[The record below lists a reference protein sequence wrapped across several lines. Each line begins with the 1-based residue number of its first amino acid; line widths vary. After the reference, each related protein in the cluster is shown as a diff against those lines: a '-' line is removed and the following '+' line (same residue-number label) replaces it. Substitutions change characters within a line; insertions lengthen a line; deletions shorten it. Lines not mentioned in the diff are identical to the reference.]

1 MVLSLSKLQEMVKD
15 REAGVLQSMGS
26 QKVNMTTK
34 QEIIVC
40 SLKLME
46 GLGTKVFLQ
55 IRDKVHWWG
64 LGRGWSI
71 TEKALKVPAQLCD
84 ETN

>member
-1 MVLSLSKLQEMVKD
+1 
-15 REAGVLQSMGS
+15 
-26 QKVNMTTK
+26 MTTK

-71 TEKALKVPAQLCD
+71 TGKALQGPAHLYD
-84 ETN
+84 ERDWQCQVFSRNGNANTASGNAHCFNQFEKSI